1 MLHGSLFLDIVIILA
16 SGFAGGIIARQF
28 RFPILLGYLVA
39 GAIVGPHVL
48 GAVGNLE
55 EVRTLAEFGVVLLL
69 FEVGVE
75 VSLRELRRAGRVIVL
90 GGIVQLLATIG
101 LMYPL
106 ALYLG
111 WPYQQALVFGMVASL
126 SSTMVVLKT
135 LADRGELGSVHGNVM
150 VGILIMQDLA
160 FIPMIAILPSLT
172 GEGTA
177 ALSDLG
183 FGVLKATVILVLM
196 VVLGGRAIPW
206 VLDRVPILSSREIFI
221 LTVVALTFAA
231 AALTDAFGLTLA
243 IGAFAAGLVLSE
255 SPFGRR
261 ALSEVI
267 PLRDIFAAV
276 FFVSLGMLT
285 DPRYLVE
292 NIGLVLIVISAVM
305 LVKLVLIGGLVKAFG
320 YLPYTALLTG
330 VGMMQIGEFS
340 FFLADAA
347 FLLGIVD
354 LEFLT
359 LIVVSTVITMAL
371 TPLLFAGGI
380 MGLERLGRRLS
391 VLRDYSPAQ
400 STVASRI
407 NDLSSHLVLCG
418 LGNIGRL
425 VAEALR
431 EHNVPFVV
439 IELNPHIAQ
448 RGLEDGFLV
457 ISGSSTSNASLEHAG
472 IDRARM
478 FIITTGDTRSARDT
492 ARRAFEI
499 NPQLEIVARVRR
511 QGDAEEL
518 TRIGVHE
525 VVWPEMEGGQQILR
539 YSLLRFEVDTQEVDT
554 LVAQLRTYLKTPEDV
569 DDEETPSPEDQ
580 PEKQSADDG

>member
-1 MLHGSLFLDIVIILA
+1 MHGSLFLDIVIVLA
-16 SGFAGGIIARQF
+16 SGFAGGLIARQF
-28 RFPILLGYLVA
+28 HFPILLGYLIA
-39 GAIVGPHVL
+39 GAVVGPHVL

-90 GGIVQLLATIG
+90 GGIVQMLATIG

-111 WPYQQALVFGMVASL
+111 WSFQQALVFGMVASL

-135 LADRGELGSVHGNVM
+135 LAERGELGSVHGRVM

-160 FIPMIAILPSLT
+160 FIPMIAILPSLS

-206 VLDRVPILSSREIFI
+206 LLDKVPILSSREVFI

-285 DPRYLVE
+285 DPMYVLDH
-292 NIGLVLIVISAVM
+292 IGLVLIVVSAVM
-305 LVKLVLIGGLVKAFG
+305 LAKLVLIGGLVKAFG
-320 YLPYTALLTG
+320 YLPHTAMLTG
-330 VGMMQIGEFS
+330 LGMMQIGEFS

-347 FLLGIVD
+347 FLLDIVD
-354 LEFLT
+354 LDFLT

-371 TPLLFAGGI
+371 TPLVFASGVK
-380 MGLERLGRRLS
+380 GLERLGRFMS
-391 VLRDYSPAQ
+391 MFRDYSPAQ

-407 NDLSSHLVLCG
+407 DDLSSHLVLCG
-418 LGNIGRL
+418 MGNIGLL
-425 VAEALR
+425 VAEELR
-431 EHNVPFVV
+431 EHDIPFAA
-439 IELNPHIAQ
+439 IELDPHIAQ
-448 RGLEDGFLV
+448 QGLDNGYLV
-457 ISGSSTSNASLEHAG
+457 LNGSSTSATNLEHAG

-478 FIITTGDTRSARDT
+478 MVITTGDTRSARDT
-492 ARRAFEI
+492 ARRALEI
-499 NPQLEIVARVRR
+499 NPQLEIVARVRW
-511 QGDAEEL
+511 QEDAEDL
-518 TRIGVHE
+518 NRIGVHE

-539 YSLLRFEVDTQEVDT
+539 YSLLRYEVDAQKIDS
-554 LVAQLRTYLKTPEDV
+554 LVAQLRTYEPTPED
-569 DDEETPSPEDQ
+569 PEDAADISLEEQ
-580 PEKQSADDG
+580 SEKESAGEG

>member
-1 MLHGSLFLDIVIILA
+1 MHGSLFLDVVIVLA
-16 SGFAGGIIARQF
+16 SGFAGGLIARQF
-28 RFPILLGYLVA
+28 HFPILLGYLIA
-39 GAIVGPHVL
+39 GAVVGPHVL
-48 GAVGNLE
+48 GAVGKLE

-90 GGIVQLLATIG
+90 GGIVQMLATIG

-111 WPYQQALVFGMVASL
+111 WSFQQALVFGMVASL

-135 LADRGELGSVHGNVM
+135 LADRGELGSVHGRVM

-183 FGVLKATVILVLM
+183 FGVLKAAVILALM

-206 VLDRVPILSSREIFI
+206 VLDRVPILSSREVFI

-285 DPRYLVE
+285 DPLYVVDH
-292 NIGLVLIVISAVM
+292 IGLVLIVVSAVM

-320 YLPYTALLTG
+320 YLPYTAVLTG
-330 VGMMQIGEFS
+330 LGMMQIGEFS

-347 FLLGIVD
+347 YLLDIVD
-354 LEFLT
+354 LDFLT

-371 TPLLFAGGI
+371 TPLVLAGGVK
-380 MGLERLGRRLS
+380 GLERLGRFMS
-391 VLRDYSPAQ
+391 MFRDYSPAQ

-418 LGNIGRL
+418 MGNIGLL
-425 VAEALR
+425 VAAELR
-431 EHNVPFVV
+431 EHDIPFAA
-439 IELNPHIAQ
+439 IELDPHVAQ
-448 RGLEDGFLV
+448 RSLDSGYLV
-457 ISGSSTSNASLEHAG
+457 LNGSSTSTASLEHAG

-478 FIITTGDTRSARDT
+478 MVITTGDTRSAQDT
-492 ARRAFEI
+492 ARRALAI
-499 NPQLEIVARVRR
+499 NPKLEIVARVRW
-511 QGDAEEL
+511 QEDAAEL
-518 TRIGVHE
+518 NRIGVHE

-539 YSLLRFEVDTQEVDT
+539 YSLLRYEVDAQEVDS
-554 LVAQLRTYLKTPEDV
+554 LLAQLRTYDPTPEDP
-569 DDEETPSPEDQ
+569 EEEKDISLEEQ
-580 PEKQSADDG
+580 PEKESAGEG

>member
-1 MLHGSLFLDIVIILA
+1 MFLDIVIVLA
-16 SGFAGGIIARQF
+16 SGFAGGLIARQF
-28 RFPILLGYLVA
+28 RFPILLGYLIA

-90 GGIVQLLATIG
+90 GGLVQMLATIG

-135 LADRGELGSVHGNVM
+135 LADRGELGSVHGRVM

-172 GEGTA
+172 GEGT

-206 VLDRVPILSSREIFI
+206 VLDRVPILSSREVFI

-285 DPRYLVE
+285 DPRYVVDH
-292 NIGLVLIVISAVM
+292 IGLVLIVVSAVM

-320 YLPYTALLTG
+320 YLPYTAVLTG
-330 VGMMQIGEFS
+330 LGMMQVGEFS

-347 FLLGIVD
+347 YLLDIVD
-354 LEFLT
+354 LDFLT

-371 TPLLFAGGI
+371 TPLVFSGGV
-380 MGLERLGRRLS
+380 MGLERLGRLTS
-391 VLRDYSPAQ
+391 VFREYSPAM

-407 NDLSSHLVLCG
+407 DDLSSHLVLCG
-418 LGNIGRL
+418 MGNIGLL
-425 VAEALR
+425 VAEELR
-431 EHNVPFVV
+431 ENDIPFSV
-439 IELNPHIAQ
+439 IELDPHVAQ
-448 RGLEDGFLV
+448 RSLDSGYLV
-457 ISGSSTSNASLEHAG
+457 LNGSSTSRASLKHAG

-478 FIITTGDTRSARDT
+478 MVITTGDTRSARDT
-492 ARRAFEI
+492 ARRALEI
-499 NPQLEIVARVRR
+499 NPQLEIVARVRWKE
-511 QGDAEEL
+511 DAEAL
-518 TRIGVHE
+518 NRIGVHK

-539 YSLLRFEVDTQEVDT
+539 HSLLRYEVDIQEVDS
-554 LVAQLRTYLKTPEDV
+554 LVAQLRTYEPTPEEPE
-569 DDEETPSPEDQ
+569 DEAGRSPEEQ
-580 PEKQSADDG
+580 PEKQSADEC

>member
-1 MLHGSLFLDIVIILA
+1 MHGSLFLDIVIILA
-16 SGFAGGIIARQF
+16 SAFGGGLIARQF
-28 RFPILLGYLVA
+28 RFPILLGYLIA

-90 GGIVQLLATIG
+90 GGIVQMLATIG

-111 WPYQQALVFGMVASL
+111 WSYQQALVFGMVASL

-135 LADRGELGSVHGNVM
+135 LADRGELGSVHGRVM

-172 GEGTA
+172 GEGTT
-177 ALSDLG
+177 ALSELG
-183 FGVLKATVILVLM
+183 FGVLKAVVILVLM

-206 VLDRVPILSSREIFI
+206 VLDRVPILSSKEVFI

-285 DPRYLVE
+285 DPRYVVDH
-292 NIGLVLIVISAVM
+292 IGLVLIVVTAVM
-305 LVKLVLIGGLVKAFG
+305 LVKLALIGGLVKVFG
-320 YLPYTALLTG
+320 YLPYTAMLTG
-330 VGMMQIGEFS
+330 LGMMQIGEFS

-347 FLLGIVD
+347 YLMDIVD
-354 LEFLT
+354 LDFLT

-371 TPLLFAGGI
+371 TPLVLAGGV
-380 MGLERLGRRLS
+380 MGLEKLGKFVS
-391 VLRDYSPAQ
+391 VFRNYSPAQ

-407 NDLSSHLVLCG
+407 DDLSSHLVLCG
-418 LGNIGRL
+418 MGNIGML
-425 VAEALR
+425 VAEELR
-431 EHNVPFVV
+431 EHNIPFVA
-439 IELNPHIAQ
+439 IELDPHVSQ
-448 RGLEDGFLV
+448 RCLDGGYLV
-457 ISGSSTSNASLEHAG
+457 LNGSSTSIANLEHAG
-472 IDRARM
+472 IGRARM
-478 FIITTGDTRSARDT
+478 LIITTGDTRSARDT
-492 ARRAFEI
+492 ARRALEI
-499 NPQLEIVARVRR
+499 NPQLEIVARVRL
-511 QGDAEEL
+511 QQDAEEL
-518 TRIGVHE
+518 NRIGVHE

-539 YSLLRFEVDTQEVDT
+539 YSLLRYEVDAQEVDT
-554 LVAQLRTYLKTPEDV
+554 LVAQLRTYENTQKAPGYGDNTP
-569 DDEETPSPEDQ
+569 PAAEDQ
-580 PEKQSADDG
+580 EHAPNEC

>member
-1 MLHGSLFLDIVIILA
+1 M
-16 SGFAGGIIARQF
+16 
-28 RFPILLGYLVA
+28 
-39 GAIVGPHVL
+39 
-48 GAVGNLE
+48 
-55 EVRTLAEFGVVLLL
+55 
-69 FEVGVE
+69 
-75 VSLRELRRAGRVIVL
+75 
-90 GGIVQLLATIG
+90 
-101 LMYPL
+101 
-106 ALYLG
+106 
-111 WPYQQALVFGMVASL
+111 
-126 SSTMVVLKT
+126 
-135 LADRGELGSVHGNVM
+135 HGNVM

-554 LVAQLRTYLKTPEDV
+554 LVTQLRTYLKTPDDV

>member
-1 MLHGSLFLDIVIILA
+1 MHGSLFLDIVIVLA
-16 SGFAGGIIARQF
+16 GGFAGGLIARQF
-28 RFPILLGYLVA
+28 HFPILLGYLIA

-75 VSLRELRRAGRVIVL
+75 VSLRELRRAGKVIVL
-90 GGIVQLLATIG
+90 GGIVQMLATIG

-106 ALYLG
+106 AIYLG
-111 WPYQQALVFGMVASL
+111 WPFQQALVFGMVASL

-135 LADRGELGSVHGNVM
+135 LADRGELGSVHGKVM

-160 FIPMIAILPSLT
+160 FIPMIAILPSLS

-183 FGVLKATVILVLM
+183 FGVLKAAVILVLM

-206 VLDRVPILSSREIFI
+206 VLDKVPILSSKEVFI

-285 DPRYLVE
+285 DPRYVVDH
-292 NIGLVLIVISAVM
+292 IGLVLIVVSAVM
-305 LVKLVLIGGLVKAFG
+305 LVKLILIGGLVKAFG
-320 YLPYTALLTG
+320 YLPYTAVLTG
-330 VGMMQIGEFS
+330 LGMMQVGEFS

-347 FLLGIVD
+347 YLMDIVD
-354 LEFLT
+354 LDFLT

-371 TPLLFAGGI
+371 TPLVFAGGV
-380 MGLERLGRRLS
+380 MGLERLGRLMS
-391 VLRDYSPAQ
+391 VFREYSPAK

-407 NDLSSHLVLCG
+407 DDLSSHLVLCG
-418 LGNIGRL
+418 MGNIGLL
-425 VAEALR
+425 VAEELR
-431 EHNVPFVV
+431 EHEIPFAV
-439 IELNPHIAQ
+439 IELDPHIAQ
-448 RGLEDGFLV
+448 RSLDSGYLV
-457 ISGSSTSNASLEHAG
+457 LNGSSTSRSSLEQAG

-478 FIITTGDTRSARDT
+478 MVITTGDTRSARDT
-492 ARRAFEI
+492 ARRALEI
-499 NPQLEIVARVRR
+499 NPKLEIVARVRW
-511 QGDAEEL
+511 QEDAEAL
-518 TRIGVHE
+518 DRIGVHE
-525 VVWPEMEGGQQILR
+525 VVWPEMEAGQQILR
-539 YSLLRFEVDTQEVDT
+539 HSLLRYEVDIQEVDS
-554 LVAQLRTYLKTPEDV
+554 LVAQLRSYERISGDPA
-569 DDEETPSPEDQ
+569 DEADLSPEEQ
-580 PEKQSADDG
+580 PEKQSADEC

>member
-1 MLHGSLFLDIVIILA
+1 MHGSLFLDIVIVLA
-16 SGFAGGIIARQF
+16 SGFAGGLIARQF
-28 RFPILLGYLVA
+28 HFPILLGYLIA
-39 GAIVGPHVL
+39 GAVVGPHVL

-90 GGIVQLLATIG
+90 GGIVQMLATIG

-111 WPYQQALVFGMVASL
+111 WSFQQALVFGMVASL

-135 LADRGELGSVHGNVM
+135 LAERGELGSVHGRVM

-160 FIPMIAILPSLT
+160 YIPMIAILPSLS

-206 VLDRVPILSSREIFI
+206 LLDKVPILSSREVFI

-285 DPRYLVE
+285 DPMYVLDH
-292 NIGLVLIVISAVM
+292 IGLVLIVVSAVM
-305 LVKLVLIGGLVKAFG
+305 LAKLVLIGGLVKAFG
-320 YLPYTALLTG
+320 YLPHTAMLTG
-330 VGMMQIGEFS
+330 LGMMQIGEFS

-347 FLLGIVD
+347 FLLDIVD
-354 LEFLT
+354 LDFLT

-371 TPLLFAGGI
+371 TPLVFASGVK
-380 MGLERLGRRLS
+380 GLERLGRFMS
-391 VLRDYSPAQ
+391 MFRDYSPAQ

-407 NDLSSHLVLCG
+407 DDLSSHLVLCG
-418 LGNIGRL
+418 MGNIGLL
-425 VAEALR
+425 VAEELR
-431 EHNVPFVV
+431 EHDIPFAA
-439 IELNPHIAQ
+439 IELDPHIAQ
-448 RGLEDGFLV
+448 QGLDNGYLV
-457 ISGSSTSNASLEHAG
+457 LNGSSTSATNLEHAG

-478 FIITTGDTRSARDT
+478 MVITTA
-492 ARRAFEI
+492 A
-499 NPQLEIVARVRR
+499 
-511 QGDAEEL
+511 
-518 TRIGVHE
+518 
-525 VVWPEMEGGQQILR
+525 
-539 YSLLRFEVDTQEVDT
+539 
-554 LVAQLRTYLKTPEDV
+554 TPGRPGIRPV
-569 DDEETPSPEDQ
+569 GPSKSTPSW
-580 PEKQSADDG
+580 KSSLGSGGRKMRKI

>member
-1 MLHGSLFLDIVIILA
+1 MFQDIVIVLA
-16 SGFAGGIIARQF
+16 GGFAGGLIARQF
-28 RFPILLGYLVA
+28 HFPILLGYLIA

-90 GGIVQLLATIG
+90 GGIVQMLATIG
-101 LMYPL
+101 LMFPL

-111 WPYQQALVFGMVASL
+111 WPFQQALVFGMVASL

-135 LADRGELGSVHGNVM
+135 LADRGELGSVHGRVM

-172 GEGTA
+172 GEGTG

-183 FGVLKATVILVLM
+183 FGVLKAAVILVLM

-206 VLDRVPILSSREIFI
+206 VLDRVPILSSREVFI

-285 DPRYLVE
+285 DPMYVVDH
-292 NIGLVLIVISAVM
+292 IGLVLIVVSAVM

-320 YLPYTALLTG
+320 YLPYTAVLTG
-330 VGMMQIGEFS
+330 LGMMQVGEFS

-347 FLLGIVD
+347 YLLDIVD
-354 LEFLT
+354 LDFLT

-371 TPLLFAGGI
+371 TPLVFAGGV
-380 MGLERLGRRLS
+380 MGLERLGRIMSMFRQ
-391 VLRDYSPAQ
+391 YTPAQ

-407 NDLSSHLVLCG
+407 DNLSSHLVLCG
-418 LGNIGRL
+418 MGNIGFL
-425 VAEALR
+425 VAEELR
-431 EHNVPFVV
+431 EHNIPFAV
-439 IELNPHIAQ
+439 IELDPHIAQ
-448 RGLEDGFLV
+448 QSLDSGYLV
-457 ISGSSTSNASLEHAG
+457 LNGSSTSRASLEHAG

-478 FIITTGDTRSARDT
+478 LVITTGDTRSARDT
-492 ARRAFEI
+492 AKRALEI
-499 NPQLEIVARVRR
+499 NPHLEIVARVRW
-511 QGDAEEL
+511 QEDAEAL
-518 TRIGVHE
+518 SSIGVHE

-539 YSLLRFEVDTQEVDT
+539 YSLLRYEVDAQEVDS
-554 LVAQLRTYLKTPEDV
+554 LVAQLRTYEPNPGDPGGEADPAPE
-569 DDEETPSPEDQ
+569 EE
-580 PEKQSADDG
+580 PEKQSVDEV